1 MQNEA
6 NRQPTWAGPPSN
18 IPLPDGSTVT
28 LATGQ
33 VINVPSINAQVSNG
47 TSVPLDPAWFSFGP
61 AAFAGWDGKT
71 LTTEMVRHIFRQ
83 PGSVEIVAQA
93 ARQDKKV
100 ATDWLKAVL
109 KLV

>member
-33 VINVPSINAQVSNG
+33 VINVPSINAQMANG
-47 TSVPLDPAWFSFGP
+47 ASVPLDPAWFN
-61 AAFAGWDGKT
+61 FAWDGKT
-71 LTTEMVRHIFRQ
+71 LTTEMVRHIFHQ
-83 PGSVEIVAQA
+83 PGSVEIVAKA
-93 ARQDKKV
+93 ARQDKKI